1 MQTLH
6 ISGHTDVGKQR
17 KDNQDAFICEN
28 LWSEDMALIAVI
40 DGVGGYA
47 GGDKAA
53 AIAKES
59 ISKYMN
65 TPKGDTLTMLREAI
79 VFANNQIVEERKSGK
94 YPDMCC
100 VITAAVVDARSNRF
114 YFVHVGDTRLYR
126 FRREQLEKITKD
138 HSLVGLRE
146 DAGEISES
154 DAMNHPQ
161 RNIIL
166 REVGSREHRIDD
178 EDFLEYGE
186 NDFQLQDILLI
197 CSDGLSDM
205 VPSNII
211 ARQVKS
217 NESLDRK
224 ITELIDLANQYG
236 GKDNI
241 TVVLAQ
247 NNRTD
252 EVPASAKDAPVQSI
266 AEPVITSVEDNTG
279 EKKKGFKRS
288 LLLIPALLIALLL
301 IIFLVVDFKQPQ
313 KQPPGK
319 SDSLGKTTPDTI
331 NILPKSN
338 STTEKNST
346 PADNPIPDSLILTK
360 TISLKEIID
369 TLNSNNNAM
378 TVIIP
383 SKNFNM
389 DSAAIEFSQKD
400 SGYIQHDTLII
411 KNLHLKHFKTGIKIS
426 TPVYVQLEN
435 TVFEDVRQPFY
446 FDVKK
451 DNKKSFSIITKTN
464 R

>member
-17 KDNQDAFICEN
+17 RDNQDAFICEN

-53 AIAKES
+53 AIARES

-65 TPKGDTLTMLREAI
+65 TPKGDILTMLREAV
-79 VFANNQIVEERKSGK
+79 VFANNQIVEEKKSGK

-100 VITAAVVDARSNRF
+100 VITTAVADARNNRF

-126 FRREQLEKITKD
+126 FRRQQLEKITKD
-138 HSLVGLRE
+138 HSLVGMRE
-146 DAGEISES
+146 DAGEIAEI

-166 REVGSREHRIDD
+166 REAGSREHRIDD

-186 NDFQLQDILLI
+186 SDFQPHDILLI

-205 VPSNII
+205 VASGMI
-211 ARQVKS
+211 ARQMKTDAT
-217 NESLDRK
+217 LDKK
-224 ITELIDLANQYG
+224 INSLIDLANQQG

-241 TVVLAQ
+241 TVVLAE
-247 NNRTD
+247 NNRV
-252 EVPASAKDAPVQSI
+252 EEAVIEQQEAPALQVNEPTVSSKSNNPADKKSSI
-266 AEPVITSVEDNTG
+266 KT
-279 EKKKGFKRS
+279 
-288 LLLIPALLIALLL
+288 LLLIPAIAAALLL
-301 IIFLVVDFKQPQ
+301 VILLVVDFKKPQ
-313 KQPPGK
+313 KQSPGK
-319 SDSLGKTTPDTI
+319 SDSLKNAAPDTV
-331 NILPKSN
+331 NTAAKST
-338 STTEKNST
+338 STTEKNNM
-346 PADNPIPDSLILTK
+346 PADAPLPDSIVLTK
-360 TISLKEIID
+360 TISLREITDSI
-369 TLNSNNNAM
+369 NSNNSAL

-383 SKNFNM
+383 SKSFNM
-389 DSAAIEFSQKD
+389 DSAAIVIGQRD
-400 SGYIQHDTLII
+400 SAYIQHDTLVL

-451 DNKKSFSIITKTN
+451 DNKKPFSIVTKNN